1 MVKRLSVVVTAIVV
15 GIVAGSFVVTVCS
28 NGIARLQEELGGV
41 NETIHSSKMQVSLL
55 QYTDDPQDFRD
66 SIEQWSLHLQEMTS
80 LGRNIV
86 AEILNEQP
94 LMKQS
99 SYLAGDHYGK
109 HLAPHTLKLSSCLAS
124 SAVALPLSIACL
136 SCGYLA
142 SDLLGT
148 FLVSALLS
156 SLMGCLPVLKTMASM
171 NDGMREILGCVQ
183 GGKRLGTDGVWAG
196 SNANDEYLQL
206 MLFVTGPGDL
216 GLKLLGRS
224 LSRHVTF
231 SSHKYGWAF
240 TEGCVPVT
248 WDVMRW
254 SAMAAT
260 SFVSAVLLKR
270 CIRFKTF

>member
-99 SYLAGDHYGK
+99 SYLA
-109 HLAPHTLKLSSCLAS
+109 
-124 SAVALPLSIACL
+124 AVALPLSIACL

-171 NDGMREILGCVQ
+171 NDGMREIL
-183 GGKRLGTDGVWAG
+183 DEAAG
-196 SNANDEYLQL
+196 PVMQELLHRSNANDEYLQL
-206 MLFVTGPGDL
+206 MLFVTGHLRRIDESPPWMCVGPGDL